1 MRYSMKRYLYVILMW
16 LCSLSA
22 IAQTEGYNPTNP
34 PLPDFP
40 TEDQKDTTFKLA
52 VYSSPLGCGTLST
65 SGGQYKEGASV
76 NLRAYNSGNFYF
88 MYWIDDEGNTLSTS
102 SSFNYI
108 MPKRDAVVTAVYK
121 YAPANPELPDFPE
134 GTNVPTYKLQLD
146 TKPAGAGSFNISSK
160 TLKENESIHLYAYAN
175 NNFYFKRW
183 EDAQGNTISTAQNFY
198 YTMPAVDT
206 QLYAIYTYNPSNP
219 SNPGKNYYDSFTGEV
234 IIDDFTKGNLS
245 SAIYDVTK
253 GNTSNITSIT
263 VAGVINS
270 NDFSIAN
277 NYSSCSIVDLSRTN
291 GVNTVPSYC
300 YDGNTHLNRLSLPA
314 CITNIEYRAFRNAT
328 ALTELTC
335 HATVPPTLGSNVFSG
350 VNKGLVVYVPAS
362 SIQLYEQAAGWKEY
376 EADGTIVIMPIQSQ
390 VSALEVNLPTEC
402 ADGRYKNMPLELL
415 NVKSGQK
422 FKYVVTDRINYTFNN
437 LVNGTRYV
445 ATLKNLSGQVLA
457 KTDTISITDEN
468 VSVTFDIASMKQL
481 RSVKA
486 SVLTTDGTDV
496 TSNCV
501 ITWYDANGTFL
512 SQSKSLEGQVSETK
526 VRCAVSLSQALAME
540 YVLPADSLYEVVEGE
555 NNVIFTLAPL
565 PKIQLSGRIL
575 DVTTQQAISNA
586 NVTVSQTLN
595 GKYSKSLSG
604 KTDNRGAYTMTVF
617 VAPSSVTFAAND
629 YVSQTIELAD
639 SVFTKEESTLAD
651 VKLKPITGA
660 TITTN
665 FTYATSVAAGV
676 EPDVQNYYSD
686 YNNVAYYI
694 YNVTEQKEIRQFN
707 VQYPNIVLLEEVN
720 QGDSL
725 QIIAKS
731 KTGAFMDVAT
741 GGRVDD
747 ALRLDVTVPVVQLGG
762 IDATF
767 TTTENS
773 KVLGILY
780 DSKGAFV
787 NKYNYGSAT
796 LSIRELKD
804 GEYTLV
810 TMGASDFFGSIYNLE
825 KFSEAGLQQN
835 IDYLV
840 NKVTVKSGII
850 SPLKNVLVPFF
861 DESKF
866 YYTGDNTSFT
876 VNKTSIVA
884 GNYLTLT
891 AKVDFKEVYKN
902 SISDV
907 KVSIELPE
915 GTTMVDNSVM
925 VGSDVAFY
933 ELNGNTLT
941 IPLDNNVSSDR
952 VRFCVIPTQSGS
964 FAPNASVAFKL
975 GDKSVSQPMGSTS
988 YTVKDIAISVPSEIN
1003 TPEITITGVASG
1015 KADVTV
1021 YANGDVLGTTT
1032 ALANGW
1038 WSLTTELDEPYN
1050 LQEFDIYA
1058 DVASSTGLSVKTETQ
1073 KCLYNKDVIVA
1084 KTVDMSFYNGW
1095 MKKNITVTF
1104 DLEHQ
1109 TSDASSYSFYTETDF
1124 TFAANLSNNDT
1135 TIVKSVTI
1143 GVYTNHE
1150 GWIDLEATYN
1160 AKMDRWVAVHKFGS
1174 SNLPT
1179 GVKVDFDAVYEY
1191 YADQAQIDAAVN
1203 AIDEAQQK
1211 SDELRSELDMLDA
1224 ENKEISANIQKD
1236 TALIDVILN
1245 ALDIASREEIA
1256 ALTSEYYAAMGEDI
1270 DVSDFEF
1277 NTIEDLLTN
1286 GEKLLAEKNE
1296 TVSFEDAIAAAN
1308 SLLSEENDIIDS
1320 SQIFATKSDTITFK
1334 DVNGDSYFIQKTHI
1348 SKIEIKNL
1356 QDVETAVIKTTTGD
1370 SLRITWL
1377 ENGYLIFDQKTD
1389 SVWVIAKIEN
1399 YEDEKILLSRKKIT
1413 VNDIIESLQHTI
1425 DNVPEIFNRVRNAI
1439 DCIAQPIKNVI
1450 AEIDNGLNEVEDQL
1464 TRLRQQSAAKLVR
1477 QRQIEKQIAS
1487 LEKYVV
1493 DYPSSNKV
1501 TELWNQKIRLENER
1515 KTIWEEIKKLH
1526 NDRGQLEGARNALKS
1541 RRLVQVAALNEILGY
1556 IDIAR
1561 GILKVGDYASHG
1573 LNDYLSWQSF
1583 VNSIT
1588 PCDGDKENAMNLERY
1603 SKTQMDLV
1611 GGSYVRAT
1619 LLAAL
1624 SPTINGLMQFNPA
1637 AKTAS
1642 WVFRMLMGAITSFVD
1657 EMATRMYNEARNI
1670 SEVSMTYCREQK
1682 GKLKC
1687 EDDKCPKCHKKP
1699 CECEKPCPVCNH
1711 KPCICC
1717 KYCHLYPCKC
1727 EKCSKCGKRIQ
1738 DCTCKKCKKCGR
1750 KDCTC
1755 KPEPT
1760 VDPIHD
1766 PSGFVYEGVFSNRL
1780 QGVTATCYYKE
1791 LVEDMY
1797 GDLHENIVLWDA
1809 EEYAQR
1815 NPLFTDENGMYQ
1827 WDVPQGL
1834 WQVRFEKEGYV
1845 PTQSEW
1851 LPVPPPQMDVNIGM
1865 VQNAQPEVVSAR
1877 AYEDGVE
1884 VEFSKYM
1891 NLESLTTD
1899 NIYVKVCKGQ
1909 DETLIEDA
1917 TIEYLNEEVA
1927 IEGSTTSY
1935 ASKVKVATDK
1945 LGYYDEAYIIVS
1957 TGVNSYAGIPMAEVY
1972 QQKLDVEKKVQEIA
1986 VEDAYNVE
1994 YEGEREIVIAALPVE
2009 ASVGKTIRIASA
2021 SDMIAKTDVTSVTLD
2036 ADGQATFKVS
2046 GELLGSTALNFSLDD
2061 ADLKATVLINVVD
2074 AKKLEAVKEPF
2085 ASRISGTSVFRGQT
2099 VTLTCESEGATIYYT
2114 VDGSCPCDE
2123 TKRIKYERPISINE
2137 AMTLKVMA
2145 VGANFDESD
2154 VKEYTYGIRQSDIKL
2169 NLTEG
2174 WNWSSHDVA
2183 SPISVDELSGVASRV
2198 LTKTGEVIDDPVLGL
2213 VGNLTTIDGAET
2225 MKVKATKT
2233 TLLSFVGEQYNP
2245 SLTPIVL
2252 NKGWNWLGYPINQ
2265 TMTINDALT
2274 YLDVEE
2280 GDVITNLDGGFAT
2293 YSDDAWVGTLQT
2305 LIPGSGYLYKA
2316 ASSKSFI
2323 YNTTPT
2329 VSAAKAL
2336 YGHRLE
2342 LKSAPW
2348 TVDKHRYPN
2357 LMPVIAQIRYCDEVV
2372 SDSTWFVGAFAGDEC
2387 RGVGTYEDNMLML
2400 SVYGDPSANITFRA
2414 VNVES
2419 GRTYD
2424 FVETLPFGAD
2434 IVGSVNEPFV
2444 LRIGDSS
2451 GITSAMSENSVN
2463 GIFNLQG
2470 MRVRDAHSPGLYIIN
2485 TTDANGKFVI
2495 RKKYVK

>member
-1 MRYSMKRYLYVILMW
+1 MNRYIYILIMW

-22 IAQTEGYNPTNP
+22 IAQTEGYNPNNP

-40 TEDQKDTTFKLA
+40 TDEPKDTTYVL
-52 VYSSPLGCGTLST
+52 VVNSSPYGSGSLNT
-65 SGGQYKEGASV
+65 SGGNYKEGASV
-76 NLRAYNSGNFYF
+76 YLRAYNNGDMYF
-88 MYWIDDEGNTLSTS
+88 MYWIDDEGNTLTTST
-102 SSFNYI
+102 SFNYT
-108 MPKRDAVVTAVYK
+108 MPKRDAVVTAVYR
-121 YAPANPELPDFPE
+121 YSPSNPALPDFPE
-134 GTNVPTYKLQLD
+134 DTNIPTYNLKLD
-146 TKPAGAGSFNISSK
+146 TKPAGAGSFNTSN
-160 TLKENESIHLYAYAN
+160 TNLKEGESIHLYAYSN
-175 NNFYFKRW
+175 SNFYFKRW
-183 EDAQGNTISTAQNFY
+183 EDAQGNVISTAQNFY
-198 YTMPAVDT
+198 YSMPAVDT

-219 SNPGKNYYDSFTGEV
+219 ANPGKNFYDSFTGEV

-390 VSALEVNLPTEC
+390 VSALEVNLPAEC

-422 FKYVVTDRINYTFNN
+422 FKYVITDRINYTFNN

-468 VSVTFDIASMKQL
+468 VSVTFDLASMKQL
-481 RSVKA
+481 RSVKT
-486 SVLTTDGTDV
+486 SVLTKEGTDV

-526 VRCAVSLSQALAME
+526 VKCAVSLSQALAME
-540 YVLPADSLYEVVEGE
+540 YVLPKDSLYEVLESE

-565 PKIQLSGRIL
+565 PKMQLSGRIL
-575 DVTTQQAISNA
+575 DVTTQQSISNA
-586 NVTVSQTLN
+586 NITVSQTLN

-604 KTDNRGAYTMTVF
+604 KTDNKGAYTMTVF
-617 VAPSSVTFAAND
+617 AAPSSVTFAAND

-686 YNNVAYYI
+686 YNNVAYNI

-707 VQYPNIVLLEEVN
+707 VQYPNIVLLEEVS

-725 QIIAKS
+725 QITAKS

-741 GGRVDD
+741 GGRIND
-747 ALRLDVTVPVVQLGG
+747 ALRMDITVPIVQLGG

-787 NKYNYGSAT
+787 NKYNYGTAT

-825 KFSEAGLQQN
+825 KFAEAGLQQN

-891 AKVDFKEVYKN
+891 AKVDFKDVYKS

-907 KVSIELPE
+907 TVSVELPE
-915 GTTMVDNSVM
+915 GTNMVDNSVM
-925 VGSDVAFY
+925 VGSSVAYY

-941 IPLDNNVSSDR
+941 IPLNNNVSSDR

-964 FAPNASVAFKL
+964 FAPNATVEFML

-1038 WSLTTELDEPYN
+1038 WSLTTELDDPYN

-1058 DVASSTGLSVKTETQ
+1058 DVTSSTGLSVKTETQ

-1084 KTVDMSFYNGW
+1084 KTVEMSFYNGW
-1095 MKKNITVTF
+1095 MNKNITVTF

-1109 TSDASSYSFYTETDF
+1109 TSDATSYSFYHETDF

-1143 GVYTNHE
+1143 SVYTNHE

-1160 AKMDRWVAVHKFGS
+1160 DKMDRWVAVHKFGS

-1179 GVKVDFDAVYEY
+1179 GVKVDFDADFPSVFDDRIISNLKEQLSLTVQSGIQLIGEI
-1191 YADQAQIDAAVN
+1191 DSIDANEYTAEQYE
-1203 AIDEAQQK
+1203 AKLMSIIDEDLNNSDVLTYEEISTW
-1211 SDELRSELDMLDA
+1211 SDEKLEEQLYALEEFDFTVEDLNEEISEIRDLFSSETDYTCDTGNGIKVISCSCLGLTAEDLLELGFDEYSTTAGKIYVLRSESKNVFVDFPQDLYI
-1224 ENKEISANIQKD
+1224 EISKDSELYAKALAKASKLEDGLDKFNAIVDNINSCYQP
-1236 TALIDVILN
+1236 
-1245 ALDIASREEIA
+1245 IADAYEK
-1256 ALTSEYYAAMGEDI
+1256 T
-1270 DVSDFEF
+1270 
-1277 NTIEDLLTN
+1277 
-1286 GEKLLAEKNE
+1286 EKLLGDFYLKFEKMLSSANAELPKAKTRYNMKLVKLERLEKELANMATHDGNYYLKQLQVDAYRQEVKAARSILDKLNAKKVFASMAVKLSKPLPGIFKKNIPLIKYANIIYDGVKVVRTFQQLYLSVPDPCENEQAKADNCRGLCVAAAVFCEGVVLAKAGASALLDFATIGQLAAAAE
-1296 TVSFEDAIAAAN
+1296 TGGVSALTAIATVIVNIGGNLA
-1308 SLLSEENDIIDS
+1308 LDFV
-1320 SQIFATKSDTITFK
+1320 SQK
-1334 DVNGDSYFIQKTHI
+1334 
-1348 SKIEIKNL
+1348 
-1356 QDVETAVIKTTTGD
+1356 
-1370 SLRITWL
+1370 
-1377 ENGYLIFDQKTD
+1377 
-1389 SVWVIAKIEN
+1389 
-1399 YEDEKILLSRKKIT
+1399 
-1413 VNDIIESLQHTI
+1413 
-1425 DNVPEIFNRVRNAI
+1425 
-1439 DCIAQPIKNVI
+1439 
-1450 AEIDNGLNEVEDQL
+1450 EID
-1464 TRLRQQSAAKLVR
+1464 RR
-1477 QRQIEKQIAS
+1477 
-1487 LEKYVV
+1487 
-1493 DYPSSNKV
+1493 SNQVK
-1501 TELWNQKIRLENER
+1501 R
-1515 KTIWEEIKKLH
+1515 IK
-1526 NDRGQLEGARNALKS
+1526 D
-1541 RRLVQVAALNEILGY
+1541 
-1556 IDIAR
+1556 
-1561 GILKVGDYASHG
+1561 
-1573 LNDYLSWQSF
+1573 
-1583 VNSIT
+1583 
-1588 PCDGDKENAMNLERY
+1588 
-1603 SKTQMDLV
+1603 
-1611 GGSYVRAT
+1611 
-1619 LLAAL
+1619 
-1624 SPTINGLMQFNPA
+1624 
-1637 AKTAS
+1637 
-1642 WVFRMLMGAITSFVD
+1642 
-1657 EMATRMYNEARNI
+1657 
-1670 SEVSMTYCREQK
+1670 
-1682 GKLKC
+1682 KLKC

-1699 CECEKPCPVCNH
+1699 CECEKPCPTCGQKPCVCCSYCNH
-1711 KPCICC
+1711 
-1717 KYCHLYPCKC
+1717 YPCTC
-1727 EKCSKCGKRIQ
+1727 TFCSKCGKRKQ
-1738 DCTCKKCKKCGR
+1738 FCTCRPCKKCGHI
-1750 KDCTC
+1750 DCIC
-1755 KPEPT
+1755 KPEPEIP
-1760 VDPIHD
+1760 PIMD
-1766 PSGFVYEGVFSNRL
+1766 PSGFVYEGVASNRL

-1809 EEYAQR
+1809 EEYAQK

-1834 WQVRFEKEGYV
+1834 WQVRFEKEGYM

-1884 VEFSKYM
+1884 IEFSKYM
-1891 NLESLTTD
+1891 NIESLSSENVYLKVVNGEDESLITD
-1899 NIYVKVCKGQ
+1899 AEIQ
-1909 DETLIEDA
+1909 M
-1917 TIEYLNEEVA
+1917 LNKEVT
-1927 IEGSTTSY
+1927 IEGSTTEF
-1935 ASKVKVATDK
+1935 ASKMKLATDQ
-1945 LGYYDEAYIIVS
+1945 LGYYDEAYVIVS
-1957 TGVNSYAGIPMAEVY
+1957 TGVNSYAGIPMAQTFE
-1972 QQKLDVEKKVQEIA
+1972 QKLDVEKKVRELL
-1986 VEDAYNVE
+1986 VDAEFNVE
-1994 YEGEREIVIAALPVE
+1994 YDGQKEVTIAAIP
-2009 ASVGKTIRIASA
+2009 ADAAVGKKLSVVSA
-2021 SDMIAKTDVTSVTLD
+2021 SDMIATTDVQEVTFD
-2036 ADGQATFKVS
+2036 ADGQATFTVN
-2046 GELLGSTALNFSLDD
+2046 GELYGATALNYSLVDG
-2061 ADLKATVLINVVD
+2061 DLKATSLVNVVD
-2074 AKKLEAVKEPF
+2074 PVKLEAVKAPM
-2085 ASRISGTSVFRGQT
+2085 ASRISGTAVYRGQT
-2099 VTLTCESEGATIYYT
+2099 VALSCESEGAVIYYT
-2114 VDGSCPCDE
+2114 TDGSCPCDE
-2123 TKRIKYERPISINE
+2123 NARKKYERPIAIND
-2137 AMTLKVMA
+2137 AMTLKFMA
-2145 VGANFDESD
+2145 VGTNYDESD
-2154 VKEYTYGIRQSDIKL
+2154 VIECTYSIRQSDVKL
-2169 NLTEG
+2169 ALAKG
-2174 WNWSSHDVA
+2174 WNWNSHDVA
-2183 SPISVDELSGVASRV
+2183 SPVDVSELSGVASRI
-2198 LTKTGEVIDDPVLGL
+2198 LTQTDEVIDDPVLGF
-2213 VGNLTTIDGAET
+2213 VGTLTTIDGSET
-2225 MKVKATKT
+2225 MKIEAKESATK
-2233 TLLSFVGEQYNP
+2233 SFTGEQYNP
-2245 SLTPIVL
+2245 ALSPIVL
-2252 NKGWNWLGYPINQ
+2252 HEGWNWLGYPISQ
-2265 TMTINDALT
+2265 TMTLADALS
-2274 YLDVEE
+2274 YMDSDE
-2280 GDVITNLDGGFAT
+2280 GDCISNLEGGFAT
-2293 YSDDAWVGTLQT
+2293 FNNGEWEGSLQT
-2305 LIPGSGYLYKA
+2305 MNPGSGYLYK
-2316 ASSKSFI
+2316 SSSAKSFI
-2323 YNTTPT
+2323 YNNVPT
-2329 VSAAKAL
+2329 VLNARAL
-2336 YGHRLE
+2336 YRERLAP
-2342 LKSAPW
+2342 KSIPW
-2348 TVDKHRYPN
+2348 SVDKHRYPN
-2357 LMPVIAQIRYCDEVV
+2357 LMPMIAQVCYSTGDAA
-2372 SDSTWFVGAFAGDEC
+2372 DSTYYVGAFVGNEC
-2387 RGVGTYEDNMLML
+2387 RGVGKYSDGIMYL
-2400 SVYGDPSANITFRA
+2400 SVYGDKSADMNFKA
-2414 VNVES
+2414 WNVETES
-2419 GRTYD
+2419 VFD
-2424 FVETLPFGAD
+2424 FAETLKFTPD
-2434 IVGSVNEPFV
+2434 VVGTY
-2444 LRIGDSS
+2444 SS
-2451 GITSAMSENSVN
+2451 PYKLMLGFESTGINHLNANNGVDGIYSIQGIKLNSIPN
-2463 GIFNLQG
+2463 RGI
-2470 MRVRDAHSPGLYIIN
+2470 YIIKSK
-2485 TTDANGKFVI
+2485 DENGNSI
-2495 RKKYVK
+2495 MKKTYVK

>member
-1 MRYSMKRYLYVILMW
+1 MNRYIYILIMW

-22 IAQTEGYNPTNP
+22 IAQTEGYNPNNP

-40 TEDQKDTTFKLA
+40 TDDPTDTTYVL
-52 VYSSPLGCGTLST
+52 VVNSSPYGSGSLNT
-65 SGGQYKEGASV
+65 SGGNYKEGASV
-76 NLRAYNSGNFYF
+76 YLRAYNNGDMYF
-88 MYWIDDEGNTLSTS
+88 MYWIDDEGNTLTTS
-102 SSFNYI
+102 ISFNYT
-108 MPKRDAVVTAVYK
+108 MPKRDAVVTAVYR
-121 YAPANPELPDFPE
+121 YSPSNPALPDFPE
-134 GTNVPTYKLQLD
+134 DTNIPTYNLTLN
-146 TKPAGAGSFNISSK
+146 TKPAGAGSFNTSN
-160 TLKENESIHLYAYAN
+160 TNLKEGESIHLYAYSN
-175 NNFYFKRW
+175 SNFYFKRW

-206 QLYAIYTYNPSNP
+206 QLFAIYTYNPSNP

-376 EADGTIVIMPIQSQ
+376 ETDGTIVIMPIQSQ
-390 VSALEVNLPTEC
+390 VSALEVNLPAEC

-422 FKYVVTDRINYTFNN
+422 FKYVITDRINYTFNN
-437 LVNGTRYV
+437 LVKGTRYV

-457 KTDTISITDEN
+457 KTDTISIDNEN
-468 VSVTFDIASMKQL
+468 VSVTFDLAGMKQI

-486 SVLTTDGTDV
+486 SVLTNDGTDV
-496 TSNCV
+496 TDNTT
-501 ITWYDANGTFL
+501 ITWYDSNGTFL
-512 SQSKSLEGQVSETK
+512 TQSKTLDGQVSETK
-526 VRCAVSLSQALAME
+526 VKCAVSLPQTLAME
-540 YVLPADSLYEVVEGE
+540 YVLPTDLEYDVVEGE
-555 NNVIFTLAPL
+555 NSVVITLVPL
-565 PKIQLSGRIL
+565 PKMQISGRIL
-575 DVTTQQAISNA
+575 DVTTQQAVSNA

-595 GKYSKSLSG
+595 GKYSKSFSG
-604 KTDNRGAYTMTVF
+604 KTDNKGAYTMTVF
-617 VAPSSVTFAAND
+617 AAPSSVTYAAND

-639 SVFTKEESTLAD
+639 SVINKEASTLAD

-665 FTYATSVAAGV
+665 FTYATSVAAGIDP
-676 EPDVQNYYSD
+676 EIQNYYSD
-686 YNNVAYYI
+686 YNNVAYSI
-694 YNVTEQKEIRQFN
+694 YNVTAQKEIRQFN

-731 KTGAFMDVAT
+731 KVGSFVDITM
-741 GGRVDD
+741 GGRIND
-747 ALRLDVTVPVVQLGG
+747 ALRMDVTIPVVQLGG

-780 DSKGAFV
+780 DSKGAFFS
-787 NKYNYGSAT
+787 KYNYGSST

-804 GEYTLV
+804 GDYTLV

-891 AKVDFKEVYKN
+891 AKVDFKDVYKN

-907 KVSIELPE
+907 KISVELPE
-915 GTTMVDNSVM
+915 GTSMVDNSVM
-925 VGSDVAFY
+925 VGSSVAYY

-952 VRFCVIPTQSGS
+952 VRFCVIPTKSGS
-964 FAPNASVAFKL
+964 FAPNASVQFAMNEK
-975 GDKSVSQPMGSTS
+975 KIEQPIGSAM
-988 YTVKDIAISVPSEIN
+988 YNVKDVSVKVPSTTSKSEFAISGTATGRAQIYIYDGN
-1003 TPEITITGVASG
+1003 TL
-1015 KADVTV
+1015 
-1021 YANGDVLGTTT
+1021 LGETK
-1032 ALANGW
+1032 ALANGFW
-1038 WSLTTELDEPYN
+1038 GTNVELLEPYNQSRHNIYAKIISTQGTEVLTETKELVYDENAIEVSKVKMYHFNPEVNGWKGLTYELVFDFQNPNNKPGSYVYYIYNKQFTFTIDFTENNPTKISDVVLCVKTGDGTWTLLNAIFDEKKSCWVANGDFGDMYDGNIPVNVGVEFVLNRDIRIDSKYIEDYANDKDNYANVYKEESNQALSFIESIKNELSKSEIDYDKVNSELDEFCQS
-1050 LQEFDIYA
+1050 L
-1058 DVASSTGLSVKTETQ
+1058 
-1073 KCLYNKDVIVA
+1073 
-1084 KTVDMSFYNGW
+1084 
-1095 MKKNITVTF
+1095 
-1104 DLEHQ
+1104 
-1109 TSDASSYSFYTETDF
+1109 
-1124 TFAANLSNNDT
+1124 NLS
-1135 TIVKSVTI
+1135 IPSMSVDLSS
-1143 GVYTNHE
+1143 
-1150 GWIDLEATYN
+1150 IDNE
-1160 AKMDRWVAVHKFGS
+1160 
-1174 SNLPT
+1174 
-1179 GVKVDFDAVYEY
+1179 
-1191 YADQAQIDAAVN
+1191 
-1203 AIDEAQQK
+1203 DEWDSYFNSK
-1211 SDELRSELDMLDA
+1211 YGDLIESENPIELDELLGNLTENVFSIIFEGA
-1224 ENKEISANIQKD
+1224 EYKYEVLSCEN
-1236 TALIDVILN
+1236 LIL
-1245 ALDIASREEIA
+1245 
-1256 ALTSEYYAAMGEDI
+1256 
-1270 DVSDFEF
+1270 
-1277 NTIEDLLTN
+1277 EDLLSSGFEKFEMSNDNFLFIKSNELGLQIVDPTSDKFYNFEYKENGSLARSKNSTSSNTN
-1286 GEKLLAEKNE
+1286 GLRAQVERFTSGITKIMSLVGNLKDDL
-1296 TVSFEDAIAAAN
+1296 DA
-1308 SLLSEENDIIDS
+1308 
-1320 SQIFATKSDTITFK
+1320 
-1334 DVNGDSYFIQKTHI
+1334 
-1348 SKIEIKNL
+1348 
-1356 QDVETAVIKTTTGD
+1356 
-1370 SLRITWL
+1370 RI
-1377 ENGYLIFDQKTD
+1377 
-1389 SVWVIAKIEN
+1389 
-1399 YEDEKILLSRKKIT
+1399 
-1413 VNDIIESLQHTI
+1413 
-1425 DNVPEIFNRVRNAI
+1425 
-1439 DCIAQPIKNVI
+1439 
-1450 AEIDNGLNEVEDQL
+1450 
-1464 TRLRQQSAAKLVR
+1464 LRQQEIVENAIFAKLEV
-1477 QRQIEKQIAS
+1477 Q
-1487 LEKYVV
+1487 
-1493 DYPSSNKV
+1493 
-1501 TELWNQKIRLENER
+1501 TKIDGVPWWDAGDLENL
-1515 KTIWEEIKKLH
+1515 IKEHK
-1526 NDRGQLEGARNALKS
+1526 
-1541 RRLVQVAALNEILGY
+1541 RL
-1556 IDIAR
+1556 
-1561 GILKVGDYASHG
+1561 GDLA
-1573 LNDYLSWQSF
+1573 
-1583 VNSIT
+1583 
-1588 PCDGDKENAMNLERY
+1588 DKE
-1603 SKTQMDLV
+1603 
-1611 GGSYVRAT
+1611 
-1619 LLAAL
+1619 LAAL
-1624 SPTINGLMQFNPA
+1624 ENIRRFEFVKGLLQKIGNGLSALGAVYDGYKMIQDINNWESLIAGIKSPC
-1637 AKTAS
+1637 AKADN
-1642 WVFRMLMGAITSFVD
+1642 ATS
-1657 EMATRMYNEARNI
+1657 NLKSEARGYADRVYSGYLVTLTADAVGIALMVPSVSSAIITAGGSLPIVLTNI
-1670 SEVSMTYCREQK
+1670 ATIAASLAADHFLVSQSSQWRSQIENKIPTLKDYCSDE
-1682 GKLKC
+1682 
-1687 EDDKCPKCHKKP
+1687 P
-1699 CECEKPCPVCNH
+1699 
-1711 KPCICC
+1711 
-1717 KYCHLYPCKC
+1717 
-1727 EKCSKCGKRIQ
+1727 
-1738 DCTCKKCKKCGR
+1738 CKKCGN
-1750 KDCTC
+1750 KPCTC
-1755 KPEPT
+1755 EKRVCKKCGENPCHCKDRDDSGNE
-1760 VDPIHD
+1760 DGKNEID
-1766 PSGFVYEGVFSNRL
+1766 PSGYVYEAVFSNRL
-1780 QGVTATCYYKE
+1780 QGVTATAYYKE
-1791 LVEDMY
+1791 MVEDMY

-1809 EEYAQR
+1809 EEYAQE
-1815 NPLFTDENGMYQ
+1815 NPLFTDENGFYR
-1827 WDVPQGL
+1827 WDVPEGL
-1834 WQVRFEKEGYV
+1834 WQVKYEKEGYV

-1851 LPVPPPQMDVNIGM
+1851 LPVPPPQMDVNIAM

-1884 VEFSKYM
+1884 IEFSKYM
-1891 NLESLTTD
+1891 NIESLNSENVYLKVINGEEESLITD
-1899 NIYVKVCKGQ
+1899 AEIQ
-1909 DETLIEDA
+1909 M
-1917 TIEYLNEEVA
+1917 LNKEVT
-1927 IEGSTTSY
+1927 IEGSTTEY
-1935 ASKVKVATDK
+1935 ASKMKLATDQ
-1945 LGYYDEAYIIVS
+1945 LGYYDEAYIIIS
-1957 TGVNSYAGIPMAEVY
+1957 TGVNSYAGIPMAQTFE
-1972 QQKLDVEKKVQEIA
+1972 QKLDVEKKVRELL
-1986 VEDAYNVE
+1986 VDAEFNVE
-1994 YEGEREIVIAALPVE
+1994 YDGQKEVTIAAIP
-2009 ASVGKTIRIASA
+2009 ADAAVGKKLSVVSA
-2021 SDMIAKTDVTSVTLD
+2021 SDMIATTDVQEVTFD
-2036 ADGQATFKVS
+2036 ADGQATFTVN
-2046 GELLGSTALNFSLDD
+2046 GELYGATAINYSLVD
-2061 ADLKATVLINVVD
+2061 ADLKATSLVNVVD
-2074 AKKLEAVKEPF
+2074 PKKLEAVKAPM
-2085 ASRISGTSVFRGQT
+2085 ASRISGTSVYRGQT
-2099 VTLTCESEGATIYYT
+2099 VALSCESEGATIYYT

-2198 LTKTGEVIDDPVLGL
+2198 LTKTGEVIDDPVFGL

-2444 LRIGDSS
+2444 FRIGESS

-2485 TTDANGKFVI
+2485 TTDANGKSVI

>member
-1 MRYSMKRYLYVILMW
+1 MNRYIYILFVLLY
-16 LCSLSA
+16 SLSA
-22 IAQTEGYNPTNP
+22 IAQTDGYNPNNP

-40 TEDQKDTTFKLA
+40 TDNPKDTTYVL
-52 VYSSPLGCGTLST
+52 VVNSSPYGSGSLNM
-65 SGGQYKEGASV
+65 SGGSYKEGASV
-76 NLRAYNSGNFYF
+76 YLRASNNGNLYF
-88 MYWIDDEGNTLSTS
+88 MYWIDDEGNTLTTST
-102 SSFNYI
+102 SFNYT
-108 MPKRDAVVTAVYK
+108 MPKRDAVVTAVYR
-121 YAPANPELPDFPE
+121 YSPSNPALPDFPE
-134 GTNVPTYKLQLD
+134 DTNIPTYNLTLN
-146 TKPAGAGSFNISSK
+146 TKPAGAGSFNTSN
-160 TLKENESIHLYAYAN
+160 TNLKEGESIHLYAYSN
-175 NNFYFKRW
+175 SNFYFQRW
-183 EDAQGNTISTAQNFY
+183 EDAQGDTISTAQNFWY
-198 YTMPAVDT
+198 SMPAVDT

-362 SIQLYEQAAGWKEY
+362 SIQLYEQAVGWKEY

-390 VSALEVNLPTEC
+390 VSALEVNLPAEC

-422 FKYVVTDRINYTFNN
+422 FKYVITDRINYTFNN

-468 VSVTFDIASMKQL
+468 VSVTFDLASMKQL

-486 SVLTTDGTDV
+486 SVLTKEGTDV

-540 YVLPADSLYEVVEGE
+540 YVLPKDSLYEVLESE
-555 NNVIFTLAPL
+555 NNVLFTLAPL
-565 PKIQLSGRIL
+565 PKMQLSGRIL

-586 NVTVSQTLN
+586 NITVSQTLN

-604 KTDNRGAYTMTVF
+604 KTDNKGAYTMTVF
-617 VAPSSVTFAAND
+617 TAPSSVTFAAND

-665 FTYATSVAAGV
+665 FTYATSVAAGIDP
-676 EPDVQNYYSD
+676 EIQNYYSD
-686 YNNVAYYI
+686 YNNVAYSI
-694 YNVTEQKEIRQFN
+694 YNVTAQKEIRQFN

-731 KTGAFMDVAT
+731 KVGSFVDITM
-741 GGRVDD
+741 GGRIND
-747 ALRLDVTVPVVQLGG
+747 ALRMDVTIPVVQLGG

-780 DSKGAFV
+780 DSKGTYV
-787 NKYNYGSAT
+787 NKYNYGTAT

-907 KVSIELPE
+907 KVSVELPE
-915 GTTMVDNSVM
+915 GTNMVDNSVM
-925 VGSDVAFY
+925 VGSSVAYY

-975 GDKSVSQPMGSTS
+975 SEKSVSQPMGSTS

-1015 KADVTV
+1015 KAEVVV

-1038 WSLTTELDEPYN
+1038 WSMTTELDDPYN

-1058 DVASSTGLSVKTETQ
+1058 EVTSSTGLSVKTETQ

-1084 KTVDMSFYNGW
+1084 KTVEMSFYNGW
-1095 MKKNITVTF
+1095 MNKNITVTF

-1109 TSDASSYSFYTETDF
+1109 TSDATSYSFYHETDF

-1179 GVKVDFDAVYEY
+1179 GVKVDFDA
-1191 YADQAQIDAAVN
+1191 
-1203 AIDEAQQK
+1203 
-1211 SDELRSELDMLDA
+1211 
-1224 ENKEISANIQKD
+1224 
-1236 TALIDVILN
+1236 
-1245 ALDIASREEIA
+1245 
-1256 ALTSEYYAAMGEDI
+1256 
-1270 DVSDFEF
+1270 EF
-1277 NTIEDLLTN
+1277 NSVADLK
-1286 GEKLLAEKNE
+1286 KLYNSCDDFKQIGLNLVELKNNLDFALNNDIN
-1296 TVSFEDAIAAAN
+1296 SFNA
-1308 SLLSEENDIIDS
+1308 LLSEIGITEDSYRYYYDADSLQNILSSMTEQELDAFAEEYFSNFEDDYNRISSETNSWLHGIASDNFYDDILLDNLHAQISTCENLIEEELLTGGYLRYETVDGGYFYIKFDDS
-1320 SQIFATKSDTITFK
+1320 HFEYVNFK
-1334 DVNGDSYFIQKTHI
+1334 DNVHLTTSDDTLVRTLARAPRKAPAFNADFAYNCVNTLQDYVDKLVDFYRICEDKVSIILKPLTERQKELNVMIGFREQWLKTKNVAMFHIYKGEVNQLKNELAIINTSIKAVNGIMTTVKKYLPVVKYSMAIADFSRDV
-1348 SKIEIKNL
+1348 SNL
-1356 QDVETAVIKTTTGD
+1356 YG
-1370 SLRITWL
+1370 L
-1377 ENGYLIFDQKTD
+1377 YL
-1389 SVWVIAKIEN
+1389 A
-1399 YEDEKILLSRKKIT
+1399 
-1413 VNDIIESLQHTI
+1413 
-1425 DNVPEIFNRVRNAI
+1425 
-1439 DCIAQPIKNVI
+1439 C
-1450 AEIDNGLNEVEDQL
+1450 
-1464 TRLRQQSAAKLVR
+1464 
-1477 QRQIEKQIAS
+1477 
-1487 LEKYVV
+1487 
-1493 DYPSSNKV
+1493 
-1501 TELWNQKIRLENER
+1501 
-1515 KTIWEEIKKLH
+1515 
-1526 NDRGQLEGARNALKS
+1526 
-1541 RRLVQVAALNEILGY
+1541 
-1556 IDIAR
+1556 
-1561 GILKVGDYASHG
+1561 
-1573 LNDYLSWQSF
+1573 
-1583 VNSIT
+1583 T
-1588 PCDGDKENAMNLERY
+1588 PCDGKDYQKAESY
-1603 SKTQMDLV
+1603 KTDIAQKAVFTFSYYCGYLAFDCSTSTSAVLQALGGWAT
-1611 GGSYVRAT
+1611 GGSTVGTAIVTILLKTVAT
-1619 LLAAL
+1619 ETAKNVEQRLLKNY
-1624 SPTINGLMQFNPA
+1624 INDMSN
-1637 AKTAS
+1637 K
-1642 WVFRMLMGAITSFVD
+1642 
-1657 EMATRMYNEARNI
+1657 I
-1670 SEVSMTYCREQK
+1670 S
-1682 GKLKC
+1682 KLNC
-1687 EDDKCPKCHKKP
+1687 EDDKCPKCHKDP
-1699 CECEKPCPVCNH
+1699 CECEKPCPTCKH

-1717 KYCHLYPCKC
+1717 SYCSHYPCTC
-1727 EKCSKCGKRIQ
+1727 TYCSRCGKRVQ
-1738 DCTCKKCKKCGR
+1738 FCTCKKCKKCG
-1750 KDCTC
+1750 KVDCIC
-1755 KPEPT
+1755 KPEPEIP
-1760 VDPIHD
+1760 PIMD
-1766 PSGFVYEGVFSNRL
+1766 PSGFVYEGVSTNRL
-1780 QGVTATCYYKE
+1780 PGVTATCYYKE

-1809 EEYAQR
+1809 EEYAQK

-1884 VEFSKYM
+1884 IEFSKYM
-1891 NLESLTTD
+1891 NIESLNSENVYLKVVNGEEESLITD
-1899 NIYVKVCKGQ
+1899 AEIQMLNKEV
-1909 DETLIEDA
+1909 
-1917 TIEYLNEEVA
+1917 TIEGN
-1927 IEGSTTSY
+1927 TTEY
-1935 ASKVKVATDK
+1935 ASKMKLATDL
-1945 LGYYDEAYIIVS
+1945 LGYYDEAYIIIS
-1957 TGVNSYAGIPMAEVY
+1957 TGVNSYAGIPMAQTFE
-1972 QQKLDVEKKVQEIA
+1972 QKLDVEKKVRELL
-1986 VEDAYNVE
+1986 VDAELNVE
-1994 YEGEREIVIAALPVE
+1994 YDGQKEVIIAALPAE
-2009 ASVGKTIRIASA
+2009 AAVGKKLSVISA
-2021 SDMIAKTDVTSVTLD
+2021 SDMIATTDVQEVTFD
-2036 ADGQATFKVS
+2036 ADGQATFTVN
-2046 GELLGSTALNFSLDD
+2046 GELYGATALNYSLVD
-2061 ADLKATVLINVVD
+2061 ADLKATTLINVVD
-2074 AKKLEAVKEPF
+2074 PKKLEAVKAPV
-2085 ASRISGTSVFRGQT
+2085 ASRISGTSVYRGQT
-2099 VTLTCESEGATIYYT
+2099 VSLSCESEGATIYYT
-2114 VDGSCPCDE
+2114 LDGSCPCDE
-2123 TKRIKYERPISINE
+2123 NARMKYERPIAIND
-2137 AMTLKVMA
+2137 AMTLKFMS
-2145 VGANFDESD
+2145 VGTNFDESD
-2154 VKEYTYGIRQSDIKL
+2154 VIECTYSIRQSDVKL
-2169 NLTEG
+2169 NLAKG
-2174 WNWSSHDVA
+2174 WNWNSHDVA
-2183 SPISVDELSGVASRV
+2183 SPIDVKELSDVALRI
-2198 LTKTGEVIDDPVLGL
+2198 LTQTDEVIDDPVLGF
-2213 VGNLTTIDGAET
+2213 VGTLTTIDGSET
-2225 MKVKATKT
+2225 MKIEAKESTIK
-2233 TLLSFVGEQYNP
+2233 SFTGEQYNP
-2245 SLTPIVL
+2245 ALSPIVL
-2252 NKGWNWLGYPINQ
+2252 HEGWNWLGYPISQ
-2265 TMTINDALT
+2265 TMTVTDALS
-2274 YLDVEE
+2274 YMDADE
-2280 GDVITNLDGGFAT
+2280 GDCISNLEDGFAT
-2293 YSDDAWVGTLQT
+2293 YTDGEWIGSLETMN
-2305 LIPGSGYLYKA
+2305 PGAGYLYKSA
-2316 ASSKSFI
+2316 MSKSFI
-2323 YNTTPT
+2323 YKEVPAVQN
-2329 VSAAKAL
+2329 AKAL
-2336 YGHRLE
+2336 YGHRLAP
-2342 LKSAPW
+2342 KSIPW
-2348 TVDKHRYPN
+2348 SVDKHRYPN
-2357 LMPVIAQIRYCDEVV
+2357 LMPVIAQVCYSNGDVV
-2372 SDSTWFVGAFAGDEC
+2372 DSTYYVGAFVGEEC
-2387 RGVGTYEDNMLML
+2387 RGVGKYSDGIIYL
-2400 SVYGDPSANITFRA
+2400 SVYGDESVDLTFKA
-2414 VNVES
+2414 WNVETES
-2419 GRTYD
+2419 VYD
-2424 FVETLPFGAD
+2424 FAETLKFTPD
-2434 IVGSVNEPFV
+2434 VVGTYSSPYRLMLNFESTGINNINVNNGV
-2444 LRIGDSS
+2444 D
-2451 GITSAMSENSVN
+2451 GIYSIQGIKLNSIPNRGIYIIKSTDEKGNSV
-2463 GIFNLQG
+2463 
-2470 MRVRDAHSPGLYIIN
+2470 M
-2485 TTDANGKFVI
+2485 
-2495 RKKYVK
+2495 KKTYVK